1 MEQDNKYIDDVERLV
16 EFYQF
21 PSDAPSKIF
30 AEGYSL
36 AFFVAKYLAE
46 LTTGEDVTSI
56 SNNITTSLKEL
67 EELEMFV
74 ALCKGGEITMTG
86 KAQQDAFGYTQRTKV
101 KVTFKDNGLID
112 SLGMAAYMKAQQIER
127 FINKTGIEHEGK
139 LDKNKLLGK
148 YADELLFYI
157 EGFDFGKISDTKKYS
172 FIYDALL
179 MAGALAGNTNAEII
193 NNEGFDS
200 DVGHEKSKQ
209 VDRWLDAYKKHKN
222 KQKD

>member
-1 MEQDNKYIDDVERLV
+1 MEQSSKYIDEVEKLV
-16 EFYQF
+16 DYYQF
-21 PSDAPSKIF
+21 PGDAPSKIF
-30 AEGYSL
+30 AKGYNL
-36 AFFVAKYLAE
+36 AFFVAKYLDE
-46 LTTGEDVTSI
+46 LAAGDDVTSI
-56 SNNITTSLKEL
+56 SNNITSTLKDL
-67 EELEMFV
+67 KDLKMFV

-86 KAQQDAFGYTQRTKV
+86 KAQRNAFGYKQRTKV

-112 SLGMAAYMKAQQIER
+112 SLGMAAYIQAQQIER

-157 EGFDFGKISDTKKYS
+157 EAFDFGEMSDTKKNS
-172 FIYDALL
+172 LIYDALL

-193 NNEGFDS
+193 NEEGFDS

-209 VDRWLDAYKKHKN
+209 VDSWLNAYNKHKN